1 MIWRSYLIGPCRNRS
16 ATSRDGPQRRRTAT
30 IAYVRPARPTA
41 GAHMTQYALPEPSQR
56 ARDRYNRMLTFMRED
71 VLPAEP
77 EYLAAGSAA
86 GPSGHEVSPV
96 IERLKGPG
104 EVGRP
109 VEPVPSL
116 GVGDHPARV
125 RPHRRALG
133 VEQRPSTRGDQLP
146 GARRRKHGRPPPAG

>member
-77 EYLAAGSAA
+77 EYLAARSAA

-96 IERLKGPG
+96 IERPTP
-104 EVGRP
+104 ETWT
-109 VEPVPSL
+109 SSTC
-116 GVGDHPARV
+116 RV
-125 RPHRRALG
+125 ATPPTSPRASSAT
-133 VEQRPSTRGDQLP
+133 VTVTST
-146 GARRRKHGRPPPAG
+146 

>member
-1 MIWRSYLIGPCRNRS
+1 MIWRSYLIGTRRNRS
-16 ATSRDGPQRRRTAT
+16 ATSR
-30 IAYVRPARPTA
+30 
-41 GAHMTQYALPEPSQR
+41 M
-56 ARDRYNRMLTFMRED
+56 DRYDRMLTFMRED

-109 VEPVPSL
+109 VEHVPSL

-125 RPHRRALG
+125 RPIAELAGWSNDRAP
-133 VEQRPSTRGDQLP
+133 E
-146 GARRRKHGRPPPAG
+146 AINC